1 VLSVLREVSKI
12 DAGTEISLEMDP
24 GTFDSEKVKEYQEVG
39 VTRMSMGV
47 QTMQENEFSKLGRGH
62 DFIDIRK
69 SLDALVSS
77 GFPRDQISVDLMMG
91 LPD

>member
-1 VLSVLREVSKI
+1 
-12 DAGTEISLEMDP
+12 M
-24 GTFDSEKVKEYQEVG
+24 
-39 VTRMSMGV
+39 TRMSMGV
-47 QTMQENEFSKLGRGH
+47 QTMQENEFFKLGRGH

-77 GFPRDQISVDLMMG
+77 GFPRNQISVDLMMG